1 MVKGE
6 IVLIPFPFTDL
17 SDSKLRP
24 ALILI
29 EATLDI
35 TVCFIT
41 TNTSLPEPTDVLVTP
56 NSNNNLKKVSLIKTS
71 KIATLD
77 KSLAKGLL
85 GKLTANELALVDQS
99 LKTLFQLP

>member
-6 IVLIPFPFTDL
+6 IVLIPFPFTDF

-41 TNTSLPEPTDVLVTP
+41 TNLNFQEPTDVVVTP
-56 NSNNNLKKVSLIKTS
+56 NPSNNLKKVSLIKTS
-71 KIATLD
+71 KIATLE
-77 KSLAKGLL
+77 KSLAIGQI
-85 GKLTANELALVDQS
+85 GNLTTSELALVDQS
-99 LKTLFQLP
+99 LKTLFRLP